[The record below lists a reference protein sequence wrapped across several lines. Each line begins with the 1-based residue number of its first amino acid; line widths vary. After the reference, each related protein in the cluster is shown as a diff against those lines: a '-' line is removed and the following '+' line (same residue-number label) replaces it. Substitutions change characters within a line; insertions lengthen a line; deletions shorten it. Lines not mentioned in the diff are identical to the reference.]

1 MVETQL
7 RGAKKQKKK
16 KNGKGTSNSEEL
28 EGSWTRWT
36 AFISCHEWVAVQLQ
50 FCLEMYETPDLFTTV
65 RAALIMKN
73 KEKGID
79 FNKFRPITYLL

>member
-7 RGAKKQKKK
+7 RGAKKQKKKKKKK

-36 AFISCHEWVAVQLQ
+36 AFISCHE
-50 FCLEMYETPDLFTTV
+50 
-65 RAALIMKN
+65 
-73 KEKGID
+73 
-79 FNKFRPITYLL
+79 